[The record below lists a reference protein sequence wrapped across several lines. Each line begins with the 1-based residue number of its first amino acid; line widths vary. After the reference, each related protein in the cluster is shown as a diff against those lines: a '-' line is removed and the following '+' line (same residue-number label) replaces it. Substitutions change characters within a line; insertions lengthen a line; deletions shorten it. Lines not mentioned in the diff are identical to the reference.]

1 MTHKS
6 GYLLKLKAKNQN
18 YNSMETGM
26 AAICTFS
33 PDLAPNSC
41 FFIANKH
48 EKIISVSPSIIPLT
62 GLELKNF

>member
-1 MTHKS
+1 
-6 GYLLKLKAKNQN
+6 
-18 YNSMETGM
+18 METGM